1 MSFVTH
7 RHLWS
12 LLLLHPVVP
21 SVTAYRT
28 KEQCSPS
35 HPEKEASRPQN
46 GHSSPSTSLLSG
58 SPSDDITQ
66 ARSLSGNPAE
76 KQAPSQG
83 HLYIKPSKHLYI
95 KPSKDWRSNLIAW
108 SGLIQLICPKLVRE
122 RLTQTCLLEEQLKP
136 WPGAGSSRK
145 WWSTPPVV
153 LYMEE
158 VTCTGFD
165 RNDLFI
171 FFSHCK
177 HLQLW

>member
-12 LLLLHPVVP
+12 LLLLHPVAP
-21 SVTAYRT
+21 SVTAYCT

-35 HPEKEASRPQN
+35 HPEKEASRPQK
-46 GHSSPSTSLLSG
+46 GHSSPSTSLPSG

-83 HLYIKPSKHLYI
+83 HLYIKPSK
-95 KPSKDWRSNLIAW
+95 DWRSNLIPW
-108 SGLIQLICPKLVRE
+108 SGLIQLICPKLVWG
-122 RLTQTCLLEEQLKP
+122 RLTQTSLLEEQWKP
-136 WPGAGSSRK
+136 WSGAGSSQK
-145 WWSTPPVV
+145 WWSPLPVV

-165 RNDLFI
+165 RNYYYY
-171 FFSHCK
+171 FFFFHTANTYSYGSNI
-177 HLQLW
+177 